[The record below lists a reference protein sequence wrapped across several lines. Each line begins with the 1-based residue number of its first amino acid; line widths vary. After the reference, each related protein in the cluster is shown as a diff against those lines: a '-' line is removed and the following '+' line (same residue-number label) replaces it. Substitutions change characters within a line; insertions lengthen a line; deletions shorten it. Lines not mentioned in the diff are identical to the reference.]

1 MDIGVFAISTN
12 TTNKRLAKDREKYIA
27 NEWMNERAKRM
38 KICAMRTM
46 LKQYS
51 RTHTHVRVHRLHTHI
66 HTVTYS
72 NRKITTVQRERTVSS
87 WISHLAEKDVNSYIF
102 NSIPSQLK
110 TQLSVVVCVRT
121 SYTIQNYQLIAS
133 QLLPPYTCTHAR
145 KQASKQSHICTVR
158 TRTLNILYH
167 INGAIRSL

>member
-51 RTHTHVRVHRLHTHI
+51 RTHTHVRVYT
-66 HTVTYS
+66 HTVKYS
-72 NRKITTVQRERTVSS
+72 NRKITTVQRECTVSS

-145 KQASKQSHICTVR
+145 KQASNHTFVR
-158 TRTLNILYH
+158 YVLVHWTYCI
-167 INGAIRSL
+167 I